1 MKDSIFFRTVVTEIV
16 TVTIVVVLM
25 QDIQA

>member
-1 MKDSIFFRTVVTEIV
+1 MKDSIFFRTVVTGIV
-16 TVTIVVVLM
+16 TVTIMIVLM

>member
-1 MKDSIFFRTVVTEIV
+1 MKDSIFFRTVVTGIV
-16 TVTIVVVLM
+16 TVTMTAMLM